1 LIERR
6 KSNEGESAV
15 AGSTSSNRIAW
26 AKEHVDALDPFRHG
40 VADPTAAGLNAHWA
54 FNDLEDGDWALQN
67 RLDFRCE
74 QHLIRAAIEGRLP
87 HGMGVTRLADLPAE
101 WSRQHQMLGL
111 PAR

>member
-15 AGSTSSNRIAW
+15 AGSTSSNWIAW

-54 FNDLEDGDWALQN
+54 FNDLEDGGWALQN
-67 RLDFRCE
+67 RLTSVASSISSE
-74 QHLIRAAIEGRLP
+74 QPSTVGYPMVWE
-87 HGMGVTRLADLPAE
+87 
-101 WSRQHQMLGL
+101 
-111 PAR
+111 